1 MKTASKK
8 QITEENSRDND
19 SEPPSEPHPKSPTNE
34 PATPLNRHPLQY
46 QGNLLVK
53 ISPHLKSLAK
63 KYPEIKRQFYPSAEE
78 NKSSQKCF
86 VDPLIEENYL
96 KTKGLYH
103 KYPKRVLILLTLVC
117 ASYCRFC
124 TRKRRI
130 SEIKEAQLNKKDLQN
145 IIDYLKKN
153 SNINEVIFSGGDPLL
168 SPNMLILAIK
178 KISRLPQIKIIR
190 IHTRVPISNP
200 KLFKKEIIDFLGTI
214 KKQTLYISLHF
225 EHPAEITPPTVKIIK
240 NLRKS
245 GAILLSQSV
254 FLKNINDD
262 FATLAELFTKLSEL
276 GVRPYYIFHC
286 DPVVGSEH
294 FIVPLKKEVEI
305 MTKLR
310 KELSGIACPTFV
322 IDTPNGSGKIPVP
335 LGFWEFEEK
344 SFADYNGKKVT
355 VID

>member
-1 MKTASKK
+1 MKTPA
-8 QITEENSRDND
+8 QEVTEESPSETD
-19 SEPPSEPHPKSPTNE
+19 SEPP
-34 PATPLNRHPLQY
+34 
-46 QGNLLVK
+46 GNLLVK

-63 KYPEIKRQFYPSAEE
+63 KHPQIKRQFYPSAEE
-78 NKSSQKCF
+78 NKSSKRCF
-86 VDPLIEENYL
+86 VDPLIEEDYL

-103 KYPKRVLILLTLVC
+103 KYPKRVLILLTLAC

-130 SEIKEAQLNKKDLQN
+130 SELKEAQLNNKDIDN
-145 IIDYLKKN
+145 IVNYLKKYPEV
-153 SNINEVIFSGGDPLL
+153 NEVIFSGGDPFM
-168 SPNMLILAIK
+168 SPKELIEAIK
-178 KISRLPQIKIIR
+178 KISRLAQIKIIR
-190 IHTRVPISNP
+190 IHTRVPISAP
-200 KLFKKEIIDFLGTI
+200 ELVKKNLIDSLRKI
-214 KKQTLYISLHF
+214 KEKTLYISLHF
-225 EHPAEITPPTVKIIK
+225 EHPAELTPPTIKIIK
-240 NLRKS
+240 DLKAS

-254 FLKNINDD
+254 FLTKVNDN
-262 FATLAELFTKLSEL
+262 FETLSELYTRLSEL

-286 DPVVGSEH
+286 DPVIGSEH

-335 LGFWEFEEK
+335 LDFWKFEK
-344 SFADYNGKKVT
+344 RSFTDYNNKKIE